1 MNNNLTIVTGLWN
14 IGRDGR
20 PFTHYLQHFN
30 HFLDIDAN
38 LFLYVPKELEEM
50 VWAKRSKENTFVKIY
65 ELEDI
70 KNMYMPF
77 WDKTQEIRNN
87 PEWKNQVEW
96 LSNSPQSLLEWY
108 NPIVQSKM
116 FLLNDVTI
124 WNPFNTEY
132 FMWLDAGITNTV
144 YEKYFTDNKALD
156 KILPYLESFLFLSYP
171 YEANTEIHGFDFDAM
186 NRYADRKSVV

>member
-1 MNNNLTIVTGLWN
+1 MNKNLTIVTGLWN

-50 VWAKRSKENTFVKIY
+50 VWAKRSKENTFVKVY

-70 KNMYMPF
+70 KQMYAPF
-77 WDKTQEIRNN
+77 WDKTQQIRTS
-87 PEWKNQVEW
+87 PEWMNMTGEHGW
-96 LSNSPQSLLEWY
+96 LKNSPQASLEWY

-124 WNPFNTEY
+124 WNPFNT
-132 FMWLDAGITNTV
+132 
-144 YEKYFTDNKALD
+144 
-156 KILPYLESFLFLSYP
+156 
-171 YEANTEIHGFDFDAM
+171 
-186 NRYADRKSVV
+186 